1 MTFWKDMQGLEMAKI
16 RPEDLDKIAQKM
28 KRVMNLREGAGR
40 AKIVVHMG
48 TCGIAAGARAVMTA
62 LVEEIDKRNLDDVL
76 LTISS
81 CAGLCS
87 REPMV
92 TVELQ
97 EQPPVKYV
105 DLTSEKAIEILEK
118 HVLGGEIVKEYAL
131 AAGSERVL

>member
-1 MTFWKDMQGLEMAKI
+1 MAKL

-28 KRVMNLREGAGR
+28 KKVINLREGAGK
-40 AKIVVHMG
+40 AKVIVHMG

-62 LVEEIDKRNLDDVL
+62 FIEEVDKRNLKDIIVN
-76 LTISS
+76 ISS

-97 EQPPVKYV
+97 GQAPVKYV
-105 DLTSEKAIEILEK
+105 DVTPEKAVEILEK
-118 HVLGGEIVKEYAL
+118 HVLGGHIVKEYAL
-131 AAGSERVL
+131 AAGSERIL